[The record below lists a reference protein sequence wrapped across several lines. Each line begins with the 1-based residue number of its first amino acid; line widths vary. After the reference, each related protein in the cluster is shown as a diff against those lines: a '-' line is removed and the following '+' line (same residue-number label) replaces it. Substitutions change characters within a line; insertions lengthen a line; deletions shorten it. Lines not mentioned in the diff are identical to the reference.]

1 MAVGTTLN
9 ITIFCQL
16 LAIVIVARCCASA
29 LRGGAGLFQSRVE
42 KSKERA
48 IAT

>member
-1 MAVGTTLN
+1 MRWDQSFHPGHISRFVRG
-9 ITIFCQL
+9 
-16 LAIVIVARCCASA
+16 
-29 LRGGAGLFQSRVE
+29 LRAGLFQSRVE

>member
-29 LRGGAGLFQSRVE
+29 LRGGVLKHNNGICNP
-42 KSKERA
+42 K
-48 IAT
+48 